1 MLIEE
6 HFWRK
11 IWYVCSWFWMSSW
24 RLCCCIFDWRTFS
37 EEKSGDIVLDG
48 ERISWRKNLM
58 LLFLMWNEVLEDN
71 FSGAVLFAVVSL
83 KKIYLLPWFCWSL
96 WWRWSSK
103 RILEEDMNSVVERK
117 FGENS
122 WRRPKDDASLNE
134 VRGRKPCCILDW
146 RSSLRE
152 NLLHTIFWFLISW
165 RLKLRY
171 SLNDF
176 FNGDWFAENELAW
189 MWWRDGSEIW
199 NSAEVIDRKW
209 RTLQLI
215 GELRF
220 AGIC

>member
-1 MLIEE
+1 MRREFLKEGLPLLNFLVKNYWE
-6 HFWRK
+6 DQGRK
-11 IWYVCSWFWMSSW
+11 KTSCYIV
-24 RLCCCIFDWRTFS
+24 DWRTFLEKNLVRLFLILNEFLKIMLLHLWLKNTLGRKIWWYCS
-37 EEKSGDIVLDG
+37 WWRISFLEERSNVAVLD
-48 ERISWRKNLM
+48 
-58 LLFLMWNEVLEDN
+58 VD
-71 FSGAVLFAVVSL
+71 
-83 KKIYLLPWFCWSL
+83 
-96 WWRWSSK
+96 
-103 RILEEDMNSVVERK
+103 VERK

-122 WRRPKDDASLNE
+122 WRRPKDDAFLNE
-134 VRGRKPCCILDW
+134 VAAFLIEDHPWGKICCIQYFG
-146 RSSLRE
+146 S
-152 NLLHTIFWFLISW
+152 LISW

-215 GELRF
+215 VELRF